1 VADAEFWRGRRILLT
16 GHTGFKGAWL
26 ALWLQS
32 LGAEVHGLSDAV
44 PTTPSLFELAR
55 VGEGLAADTRADVR
69 NAAAV
74 AQALADAAPE
84 VVIHMAA
91 QPLVRAAMRDAVS
104 TFAVNVLGTAH
115 VLSACTGAR
124 AVLVVTSDK
133 CYRESDSPH
142 REDDPLG
149 GRDPYS
155 ASKAAQELV
164 AASYRDAL
172 GLPVATARAGNV
184 IGGGDWAAER
194 IVADLMRAALA
205 GEPAVL
211 RAPQAVRPWQ
221 HVLNPLAG
229 YLRLLERLWDDRA
242 FATGWNFGPDDGD
255 ARPVQWLAERLSERW
270 PERLELRHADDAA
283 GEAKTLRL
291 DSTRARQRLG
301 WSPAWGLDAGLDATV
316 EWFDAYRRG
325 ADPRAVSLEQIT
337 RFTGGRSA

>member
-1 VADAEFWRGRRILLT
+1 VADFWRGRRVFLT

-26 ALWLQS
+26 ALWLQA
-32 LGAEVHGLSDAV
+32 LGAEVHGLSDGV
-44 PTTPSLFELAR
+44 PTTPSLYELAR
-55 VGEGLAADTRADVR
+55 VGEDMASEVRADVR

-74 AQALADAAPE
+74 AQAVAAAAPE

-91 QPLVRAAMRDAVS
+91 QPLVRAGLRDPVS

-115 VLSACTGAR
+115 VLAESRGAG

-133 CYRESDSPH
+133 CYRESGAPH

-164 AASYRDAL
+164 AASYRDTL
-172 GLPVATARAGNV
+172 GLPLATARAGNV
-184 IGGGDWAAER
+184 IGGGDWATDR

-211 RAPQAVRPWQ
+211 RAPGAVRPWQ

-229 YLRLLERLWDDRA
+229 YLGLIERLYDDRA
-242 FATGWNFGPDDGD
+242 FATAFNFGPDDAD
-255 ARPVQWLAERLSERW
+255 ARPVRWLAEQIAARW
-270 PERLELRHADDAA
+270 PEPLELRESDDAA
-283 GEAKTLRL
+283 GEAQTLRL
-291 DSTRARQRLG
+291 DWTRARERLG
-301 WSPAWGLDAGLDATV
+301 WRPAWGVDAGLDATV

-337 RFTGGRSA
+337 RFTGGCSA